1 MLYPPHLTHAQ
12 LEQSGRFDLRPL
24 TFEHQRHHLQH
35 VPITLTHQNP
45 VFLHPSLTNRT
56 FLPAEERTLLPADD
70 RTCSSPS
77 PPASPRVMI
86 PRRSGS
92 GKPGRAF
99 GPPPKYPAAPAV

>member
-1 MLYPPHLTHAQ
+1 MLYPPNLTHAQ
-12 LEQSGRFDLRPL
+12 LEQPGRFDLRPL

-70 RTCSSPS
+70 RSQ
-77 PPASPRVMI
+77 PPQPL
-86 PRRSGS
+86 RRSAFDVERS
-92 GKPGRAF
+92 TFKPFLISSLRTAIEGR
-99 GPPPKYPAAPAV
+99 GISKC

>member
-70 RTCSSPS
+70 NFSTSPLHKVHDGLGSSS
-77 PPASPRVMI
+77 QVDRWLGV
-86 PRRSGS
+86 
-92 GKPGRAF
+92 GRL
-99 GPPPKYPAAPAV
+99 